1 MNAPVIE
8 WWKPGR
14 VIEEARCTW
23 ADWFDALFG
32 QRETFVRVEYE
43 GSWCIVEPH
52 EALDIAVSAGNE
64 VLDYVITEVRMTRR
78 QFNNLPEFEGF

>member
-1 MNAPVIE
+1 MRAPVIE

-32 QRETFVRVEYE
+32 KRETFVRIELD
-43 GSWCIVEPH
+43 GSWCIVERI
-52 EALDIAVSAGNE
+52 EAWSFMGPTEPGEA
-64 VLDYVITEVRMTRR
+64 YTITEVHMTRR
-78 QFNNLPEFEGF
+78 QFDNLPDFEGF